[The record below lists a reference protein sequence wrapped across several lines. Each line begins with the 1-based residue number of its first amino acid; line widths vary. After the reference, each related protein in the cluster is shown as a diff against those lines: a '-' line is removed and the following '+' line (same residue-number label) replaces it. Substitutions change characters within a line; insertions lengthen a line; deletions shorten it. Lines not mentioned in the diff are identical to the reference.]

1 MIRKLWWISLLAIA
15 LPVVAQDASIEGTHG
30 FGVASNNNTGDPSAH
45 FRFAAK
51 RMTRGDQ
58 SRVGGEFHFR
68 ARDVENHRA
77 IEIAMPNVAR
87 LEVGDNTA
95 SFGGPAVLTG
105 TTRQGTRRI
114 RGHVIVQVADNRE
127 ADSNEGDPDAL
138 SVRFFTGTNTD
149 PVFAYRGRV
158 VRGDIVVFHRP

>member
-15 LPVVAQDASIEGTHG
+15 LPVVAQDASIEGAAG
-30 FGVASNNNTGDPSAH
+30 FGMASNNNAGDPNSQ
-45 FRFAAK
+45 FRFAVK
-51 RMTRGDQ
+51 RLTRGDQ
-58 SRVGGEFHFR
+58 SRLSGGFHFR
-68 ARDVENHRA
+68 ARDVDNHRA
-77 IEIAMPNVAR
+77 IEIAMPSVAR

-95 SFGGPAVLTG
+95 AFGGPAVLTG

-138 SVRFFTGTNTD
+138 SVRFFTGENTD

-158 VRGDIVVFHRP
+158 VSGDIIVFHRP